1 MSLKSLMVHL
11 DQTERTAAR
20 VDLAISIAREHRARL
35 LGVFGQ
41 RAHAQKVSVVSTWPS
56 PAYIEARESSKAAF
70 ERATADLP
78 GAEWRD
84 VNRGSDA
91 ELLRLITDLARHTD
105 LVVVGQHDQ
114 QGNGFVPPELVGDVI
129 LNAGRPVLV
138 VPYVGNF
145 TEVGKHPLIAWN
157 NAREAAHALND
168 ALPLIKRC
176 NLAHVLSIAARL
188 EDGESSCA
196 EVERHLATHGIKAK
210 TEVILVEE
218 FGIMDL
224 LLNRINDRGA
234 DLLVMGA
241 HGHMGFPFE
250 IRGAGTRHIL
260 RHMTV
265 PVLMSN

>member
-1 MSLKSLMVHL
+1 
-11 DQTERTAAR
+11 
-20 VDLAISIAREHRARL
+20 
-35 LGVFGQ
+35 
-41 RAHAQKVSVVSTWPS
+41 
-56 PAYIEARESSKAAF
+56 
-70 ERATADLP
+70 LP
-78 GAEWRD
+78 NAEWRD
-84 VNRGSDA
+84 INRGNDA

-105 LVVVGQHDQ
+105 LLVLGQHDER
-114 QGNGFVPPELVGDVI
+114 GNGLVPPELVGDVI

-145 TEVGKHPLIAWN
+145 TEVGKHPLIAWS

-168 ALPLIKRC
+168 ALPLFQHC
-176 NLAHVLSIAARL
+176 DLAHVLSIDARL

-196 EVERHLATHGIKAK
+196 EVERHLSRHGIKTK
-210 TEVILVEE
+210 TEVILAQDV
-218 FGIMDL
+218 GIMDL

-265 PVLMSN
+265 PVLMSS